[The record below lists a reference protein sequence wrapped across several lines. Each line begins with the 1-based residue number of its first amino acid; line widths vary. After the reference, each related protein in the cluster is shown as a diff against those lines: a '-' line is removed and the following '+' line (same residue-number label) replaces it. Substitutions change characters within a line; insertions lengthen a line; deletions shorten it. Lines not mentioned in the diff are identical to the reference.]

1 MHQYSHRTRWA
12 IGHGVVLALVA
23 ALVVALL
30 RPRPPRPPAS
40 VANVAELEAY
50 LLALTSY
57 GTPPG
62 LTLAVVKDGHL
73 VYARGFGQ
81 ADTPRALAATADTSY
96 GWWSMTKLVTA
107 VAILQLQ
114 EQGKLGIDDPVSRH
128 LPFFVVSYPS
138 AASRPVTIRDLLNH
152 SSGIPN
158 NVPALIGWIHHAEE
172 PPLDQTAYLA
182 SVLPAYS
189 TLAFEPGDHG
199 EYTNV
204 GYMVL
209 GAVIE
214 AASGE
219 PYQDY
224 VRAHLLRPLGMG
236 CTDFI
241 FSATGCAEAATA
253 SHPWLTLE
261 TAALPFLVKDWGSY
275 VRETTDGRMW
285 LRPFYANS
293 APPTGLIGPATDA
306 GRFVAAFLNGGELD
320 GQRILSP
327 ESVRMMIRD
336 SHVPGRAGESE
347 MYPGMSY
354 GLGWHVVPEGARLRI
369 QHRGGG
375 PGFGTEMRLYPE
387 EGLGM
392 VVMANDTTYDRD
404 AILDLAAQLDWSD
417 TVAAPPAT
425 SRAGA
430 FAARDR

>member
-1 MHQYSHRTRWA
+1 MRHASHRTRRA
-12 IGHGVVLALVA
+12 IGRGI
-23 ALVVALL
+23 VVALIAAL
-30 RPRPPRPPAS
+30 GVAIFRPKPPRPPAS
-40 VANVAELEAY
+40 VASVAELETY
-50 LLALTSY
+50 LQALTSY

-62 LTLAVVKDGHL
+62 LSLAVVKDGHL
-73 VYARGFGQ
+73 VYARGFGH
-81 ADTPRALAATADTSY
+81 ADTPRGIRATSATTY

-107 VAILQLQ
+107 AAILQLQ
-114 EQGKLGIDDPVSRH
+114 EQGKLSIDDPVSHH
-128 LPFFVVSYPS
+128 LPFFGVKYPS

-172 PPLDQTAYLA
+172 PPLNQSAYLQ
-182 SVLPAYS
+182 SILPSYS
-189 TLAFEPGDHG
+189 TLAFEPGSHG

-214 AASGE
+214 ASSGE
-219 PYQDY
+219 TYQEY
-224 VRAHLLRPLGMG
+224 VRVHLLRPLGMG
-236 CTDFI
+236 CTE
-241 FSATGCAEAATA
+241 FSFSMAECAEAATA
-253 SHPWLTLE
+253 SHPWLSLE
-261 TAALPFLVKDWGSY
+261 SAALPFLVKDWGSY

-285 LRPFYANS
+285 LHAFYANS

-306 GRFVAAFLNGGELD
+306 SRFVAAILNGGELN
-320 GQRILSP
+320 GQRILSA

-347 MYPGMSY
+347 TYPGMSY

-404 AILDLAAQLDWSD
+404 AILDLAARLDWSD
-417 TVAAPPAT
+417 APSTTA
-425 SRAGA
+425 RAGA
-430 FAARDR
+430 ITAGDR

>member
-1 MHQYSHRTRWA
+1 MRYASHRTRRA
-12 IGHGVVLALVA
+12 IGRGV
-23 ALVVALL
+23 VVALIAAL
-30 RPRPPRPPAS
+30 GVAIFRPKPPRPPTS
-40 VANVAELEAY
+40 ISSVAELEAY

-62 LTLAVVKDGHL
+62 LSLAVLKDGRL
-73 VYARGFGQ
+73 VYARGFGN
-81 ADTPRALAATADTSY
+81 ADTPRGLAATAATSY
-96 GWWSMTKLVTA
+96 GWWSMTKLMTA

-114 EQGKLGIDDPVSRH
+114 EQGKLSIDDPVTKH
-128 LPFFVVSYPS
+128 LPFFAVSYPS
-138 AASRPVTIRDLLNH
+138 AASRPVMIRDLLNH

-172 PPLDQTAYLA
+172 PPLNQTAYLQ
-182 SVLPAYS
+182 SILPAYS

-219 PYQDY
+219 PYQEY
-224 VRAHLLRPLGMG
+224 VRAHLLRPLDMG

-241 FSATGCAEAATA
+241 FAATGCAEAATA
-253 SHPWLTLE
+253 SHPWLSIE
-261 TAALPFLVKDWGSY
+261 SAALPFLVKDWGSY
-275 VRETTDGRMW
+275 VRETTGGRMW
-285 LRPFYANS
+285 LYPFYANS

-306 GRFVAAFLNGGELD
+306 SRFVAAILNGGELD

-327 ESVRMMIRD
+327 KSVRMMIHD
-336 SHVPGRAGESE
+336 SHVLGKAGESDT
-347 MYPGMSY
+347 YPGMSY

-404 AILDLAAQLDWSD
+404 AILDLVAQLDWSG
-417 TVAAPPAT
+417 APSAT
-425 SRAGA
+425 ARAGA
-430 FAARDR
+430 ITARDR

>member
-1 MHQYSHRTRWA
+1 MRYASHRTRRA
-12 IGHGVVLALVA
+12 IGRGV
-23 ALVVALL
+23 VVALIAAL
-30 RPRPPRPPAS
+30 GVAIFRPKPPRPPTS
-40 VANVAELEAY
+40 ISSVAELEAY

-62 LTLAVVKDGHL
+62 LSLAVLKDGRL
-73 VYARGFGQ
+73 VYARGFGN
-81 ADTPRALAATADTSY
+81 ADTPRGLAATAATSY
-96 GWWSMTKLVTA
+96 GWWSMTKLMTA

-114 EQGKLGIDDPVSRH
+114 EQGKLSIDDPVTKH
-128 LPFFVVSYPS
+128 LPFFAVSYPS
-138 AASRPVTIRDLLNH
+138 AASRPVMIRDLLNH

-172 PPLDQTAYLA
+172 PPLDQTAYLQ
-182 SVLPAYS
+182 SILPAYS

-219 PYQDY
+219 PYQEY
-224 VRAHLLRPLGMG
+224 VRAHLLRPLDMG

-241 FSATGCAEAATA
+241 FAATGCAEAATA
-253 SHPWLTLE
+253 SHPWLSIE
-261 TAALPFLVKDWGSY
+261 SAALPFLVKDWGSY
-275 VRETTDGRMW
+275 VRETTGGRMW
-285 LRPFYANS
+285 LYPFYANS
-293 APPTGLIGPATDA
+293 APPTGLIGSATDA
-306 GRFVAAFLNGGELD
+306 SRFVAAILNGGELD

-327 ESVRMMIRD
+327 KSVRMMIHD
-336 SHVPGRAGESE
+336 SHVPGRAGESDT
-347 MYPGMSY
+347 YPGMSY

-375 PGFGTEMRLYPE
+375 PGFGTEMRVYPE

-404 AILDLAAQLDWSD
+404 AILDLVAQLDWSG
-417 TVAAPPAT
+417 APSAT
-425 SRAGA
+425 ARAGA
-430 FAARDR
+430 ITARDR